1 MADPTKGIGA
11 LGESSELLN
20 NSGINYLLAIAIDEY
35 KNLPPLF
42 NPVSDAEA
50 FIELMIERYRFEE
63 EQVTRIF
70 NGEATEPN
78 IYGAFRKLIETVKP
92 EDNVVIYYSGHGE
105 FDQVLD
111 EGYWIPVNA
120 HSGAINEYIANDT
133 IRRFISRI
141 NSHHTFLVSDSCFAG
156 SLFSSGASKNV
167 SKRYERDPSRWGLT
181 AGRKEIVSDG
191 KPGMHS
197 PFADALLYRLRTS
210 SEPLGV
216 QELCSYVVEQV
227 EANANQSPIGEPLKV
242 DGHKNGQFVF
252 HLKKDETRDWNEATA
267 ADTVDG
273 YVRFLTMY
281 PAGAHTEE
289 ASWKLAQKKDD
300 ILSHVEYLDAYPRG
314 IYQRQAEKRLAQL
327 EDERDWEETLRIN
340 TIMAFRKY
348 RESHPKGTYLQE
360 ADQRI
365 HALLGG
371 TSTPPPPP
379 RSIPKPATKPA
390 PQPVTQRP
398 AQGASAPAAPSG
410 LGKRNKL
417 ILFIGG
423 PLLAVA
429 LIIWGL
435 GKAGSRQTGGGPW
448 ACTNFYDECK
458 ELRNADGQL
467 YYFVR
472 RGTVWGLVTDTG
484 DEIVPPL
491 FEEIYPFDA
500 NGLAL
505 AKKTG
510 KYGWIDWQGNP
521 RISFSFDYANLFEGD
536 SAKVTLNNRSFYIDT
551 DGQEKTRKTTT
562 TDVSEPSTPTTTPS
576 TPPASPA
583 SSVNNN
589 LTKLVLEVSNSWDD
603 LWKKADLSWDGCKSY
618 VPEVGCRGRY
628 AAVKRLASLKMLERI
643 TGEPVF
649 LSGPHRGDLDLMNNT
664 SFGYYNP
671 KFLDKVFEFIQS
683 INDNPKLI
691 QVLQPFYDKQLKN
704 YIRVYALAR
713 KEFSNNQ
720 ELAIKYKRYIES
732 GKPNASIYSLGNE
745 IDPFIQEMTSKGY
758 DVYEAYAVPSF
769 WVRRTIDG
777 TADQFSKIFGLTMRI
792 FDQDLQSERRK

>member
-1 MADPTKGIGA
+1 MSDPTKGIGA
-11 LGESSELLN
+11 LDEKSELLN
-20 NSGINYLLAIAIDEY
+20 NSGINYLLAIAIDAY

-50 FIELMIERYRFEE
+50 FIELMTDRYRFEE

-70 NGEATEPN
+70 NAEATEPN
-78 IYGAFRKLIETVKP
+78 IYAAFRKLIETVKP

-252 HLKKDETRDWNEATA
+252 HLKKDETRDWAEASTT
-267 ADTVDG
+267 DTVEG
-273 YVRFLTMY
+273 YKRFLTMY

-289 ASWKLAQKKDD
+289 ARWQMAQKTDD

-327 EDERDWEETLRIN
+327 EDERDWKETLRIN
-340 TIMAFRKY
+340 TILAFRKY
-348 RESHPKGTYLQE
+348 KESHPKGTYLQD
-360 ADQRI
+360 ADKRI
-365 HALLGG
+365 QALLGG
-371 TSTPPPPP
+371 AATPPPV
-379 RSIPKPATKPA
+379 AKPA
-390 PQPVTQRP
+390 PKITPSPSSTPKKTPPSRTPVGATRP
-398 AQGASAPAAPSG
+398 PTPKPGN
-410 LGKRNKL
+410 RNKL
-417 ILFIGG
+417 LLGIGIPLVVILLVIW
-423 PLLAVA
+423 AVSSKNKPPKVEDSWDCTA
-429 LIIWGL
+429 QFDQCVLM
-435 GKAGSRQTGGGPW
+435 GGGLDQSYYLVRDGEKWGTCRVNGEMVIPPK
-448 ACTNFYDECK
+448 YE
-458 ELRNADGQL
+458 ELLG
-467 YYFVR
+467 V
-472 RGTVWGLVTDTG
+472 GS
-484 DEIVPPL
+484 
-491 FEEIYPFDA
+491 

-505 AKKTG
+505 AKLNG
-510 KYGWIDWQGNP
+510 KYGYIDWQGIT
-521 RISFSFDYANLFEGD
+521 RIPFVFEKGATFFAD
-536 SAKVTLNNRSFYIDT
+536 SALVQQNGRTFFIDT
-551 DGQEKTRKTTT
+551 YGKETAWKPTSLKDP
-562 TDVSEPSTPTTTPS
+562 SEPSTPATI
-576 TPPASPA
+576 PPAAPA
-583 SSVNNN
+583 SND
-589 LTKLVLEVSNSWDD
+589 LFKLALEVSGSWNE
-603 LWKKADLSWDGCKSY
+603 LWNKADLTWEGCKSNF
-618 VPEVGCRGRY
+618 PKVGFRGRY
-628 AAVKRLASLKMLERI
+628 AAAKRLVSLNLLERI

-649 LSGPHRGDLDLMNNT
+649 LSGPHGRDLELMSNT

-671 KFLDKVFEFIQS
+671 KFL
-683 INDNPKLI
+683 NKLLEAI
-691 QVLQPFYDKQLKN
+691 REVASNQELKKQLQPFYDQQLKN
-704 YIRVYALAR
+704 YLRVYAQAYKPFAGNR
-713 KEFSNNQ
+713 
-720 ELAIKYKRYIES
+720 ELAEKYKRYVES
-732 GKPNASIYSLGNE
+732 GKTGASYYPLQNELG
-745 IDPFIQEMTSKGY
+745 PFVKEMASKGY
-758 DVYEAYAVPSF
+758 DASEAYAVPSF

-777 TADQFSKIFGLTMRI
+777 TEDQFAKILFTLMRL
-792 FDQDLQSERRK
+792 FDPEFRG